1 MSSNGNDA
9 NGHYVRELPMDGEEE
24 DGAGPGLSGNATT
37 GFSGGAQ
44 AQVQKA
50 MMAELQ
56 GGAADPTGN
65 AAKGISGRESEYQQ
79 KRLERAL
86 SPPRADPFALST
98 PAEGFTTYKDV
109 MENNAAERENA
120 ELKRKIQK
128 MREEQ
133 GESAFATNV
142 ATNVAAMTG
151 GGSGMLDTP
160 DASAAFNQTPDMS
173 AAMATPDVAAWD
185 ETPAGIDMGGAPKL
199 KKKRARWDETPSEQ
213 GVAGHEMTPVMGAGG
228 GSGANAT
235 PVMGGAG
242 DQTPDAAFMNTVGTP
257 LGLTPAMMTP
267 QQLQQYKFARDVDER
282 NRPMTDA
289 ELDEIFPPGYE
300 IVQPPANYAPARKNV
315 FSAPTPSMGM
325 TPGFQMPGTPS
336 TGPGGPSDD
345 GGLGEL
351 HGVTAATGDMP
362 EIKLEDRAHFAP
374 ILGGVDEDGLSP
386 EQAKERKIMKLLL
399 QIKNGEPSMRRRA
412 LKEITNRA
420 REFGAG
426 PLFNQI
432 LPLMMS
438 STLEEQ
444 ERHLLVKIID
454 RILHRLDDLV
464 RPYVHK
470 ILVVVEPLLID
481 EDYFARVEGRE
492 VIANLSKAAGL
503 PTMLSVMRPDIDHV
517 DEYVRNTTAR
527 AFAVVA
533 SALGIPSL
541 LLFLKA
547 VCNSKK
553 SWQGRHTGI
562 KIIQQIAI
570 MLGIAILPHLKQM
583 VDIIAPGLTDE
594 QRKVRTMTALSL
606 AALAEASTP
615 YGIEAFDSVL
625 RPLWKGILEARDKDL
640 AAFLKAI
647 GYIVPLMDSDH
658 ANHYTREVMII
669 LIREFSTSDDD
680 MKKIV
685 LKVVHQCVATEG
697 VEASYIREEV
707 LQPFFRN
714 FWVARMALD
723 RRNYRQ
729 LVDTTVE
736 IATKVGGAEVVGK
749 IIEDL
754 KDGNELYRKM
764 VMETIDIIVQNLGV
778 ADFDSRLEELL
789 VDGIL
794 YAFQEQTAEDTS
806 VMLNGCGSV
815 INALG
820 TRVKPYLPQIAG
832 IVRWRLHTPNPKVRQ
847 QASDLIARIAGV
859 MKQCGEEQMLGHF
872 GIFLYQYLG
881 EEYPD
886 VLGSILAALKAIVNV
901 IGMNR
906 MTPPIKDLLPRL
918 TPILKNRHEKVQENV
933 IDLVGR
939 IADRGA
945 ELAPPREWNRIC
957 FDVLEL
963 LKAQKKAIRRAS
975 VNTFGYIAKAIGPHD
990 VLSTLLNNLRVQ
1002 ERQLRVCTTVAI
1014 GIIVKGRINLFSWA
1028 FFWWWDSCRSSAE
1041 RAKRQKCRQK
1051 WVFHPSNIAETCNPF
1066 TVLPAMMNEYKTP
1079 DLNVQHGILKAMAF
1093 MFEYI
1098 GEMAKD
1104 YIYAITPLLEDALQ
1118 DRDSVHRQQAI
1129 VCVQHL
1135 TLGVQG
1141 LNCEDAIIHL
1151 MNFVWPNLFEA
1162 TPHLIQ
1168 GCYNCLDA
1176 FRVTLGPTKVMQ
1188 YLLQGLFH
1196 PARRVREVYWKLYNN
1211 CYIGAS
1217 EAMVPSYPKLPEEQF
1232 HRYELEMML

>member
-1 MSSNGNDA
+1 MTQQG
-9 NGHYVRELPMDGEEE
+9 GYVTELPTDAELKEKDGKKAGYSGGLQGQVQKEMQKELMGE
-24 DGAGPGLSGNATT
+24 APDVVMDGAGAIR
-37 GFSGGAQ
+37 
-44 AQVQKA
+44 
-50 MMAELQ
+50 
-56 GGAADPTGN
+56 D
-65 AAKGISGRESEYQQ
+65 RESAYQQ

-98 PAEGFTTYKDV
+98 PAEGLTSYKDV
-109 MENNAAERENA
+109 MENAAADRENA
-120 ELKRKIQK
+120 ELKRKIAQQ
-128 MREEQ
+128 REQ
-133 GESAFATNV
+133 LGDAAFKAKV
-142 ATNVAAMTG
+142 AGNVAALGTSGQAGGSTSTTG
-151 GGSGMLDTP
+151 RKRNRWDTPADAAMETPDMGDTPVMGAASGGSG
-160 DASAAFNQTPDMS
+160 
-173 AAMATPDVAAWD
+173 
-185 ETPAGIDMGGAPKL
+185 GIDMNATPEACQWGETPGGLEVAKPKR
-199 KKKRARWDETPSEQ
+199 KRARWDETPSE
-213 GVAGHEMTPVMGAGG
+213 GVQVADPNATPNMAGKTPDLGDTPDARFMGAEETPVGLTPNFGEMTP
-228 GSGANAT
+228 
-235 PVMGGAG
+235 
-242 DQTPDAAFMNTVGTP
+242 D
-257 LGLTPAMMTP
+257 
-267 QQLQQYKFARDVDER
+267 QLQQWRFAREIDER
-282 NRPMTDA
+282 NKPMTDQ

-300 IVQPPANYAPARKNV
+300 VVTPPANYAPVRKNV
-315 FSAPTPSMGM
+315 FSAPTPDVGM
-325 TPGFQMPGTPS
+325 TPGFQMHSTPS
-336 TGPGGPSDD
+336 TGTGDGTDD
-345 GGLGEL
+345 GGLAEL
-351 HGVTAATGDMP
+351 HGVTAASGDLP
-362 EIKLEDRAHFAP
+362 EIKAEDRAHFAA
-374 ILGGVDEDGLSP
+374 ILGDVDEDELSP
-386 EQAKERKIMKLLL
+386 DEHRERRIMKLLL
-399 QIKNGEPSMRRRA
+399 QIKNGEPSMRRKA
-412 LKEITNRA
+412 LKELTNKA
-420 REFGAG
+420 RDFGAG

-444 ERHLLVKIID
+444 ERHLLVKVID
-454 RILHRLDDLV
+454 RVLHKLDDLV

-503 PTMLSVMRPDIDHV
+503 PTMIATMRPDIDHV

-533 SALGIPSL
+533 SALGIPAL
-541 LLFLKA
+541 LMFLKA

-553 SWQGRHTGI
+553 SWQGRHTGV

-570 MLGIAILPHLKQM
+570 LLGIAILPHLKQM
-583 VDIIAPGLTDE
+583 VEIIAPGLSDE
-594 QRKVRTMTALSL
+594 QRKVRTMTALAL
-606 AALAEASTP
+606 AALAEAATP

-647 GYIVPLMDSDH
+647 GYIVPLMDAEH

-669 LIREFSTSDDD
+669 LIREFSTTDDE

-685 LKVVHQCVATEG
+685 LKVVHQCVSTEG
-697 VEASYIREEV
+697 VEATYIREEV

-714 FWVARMALD
+714 FWVPRMALD

-736 IATKVGGAEVVGK
+736 IATKVGGAEVVSK

-754 KDGNELYRKM
+754 KDGNETYRKM
-764 VMETIDIIVQNLGV
+764 VMETIDIVVQNLGV

-789 VDGIL
+789 VDGII
-794 YAFQEQTAEDTS
+794 YAFQEQTSEDTT

-832 IVRWRLHTPNPKVRQ
+832 IVRWRLNTPNPKVRQ
-847 QASDLIARIAGV
+847 QAADLIARIAGV

-881 EEYPD
+881 EEYPE

-933 IDLVGR
+933 IDLIGR

-957 FDVLEL
+957 FDILEL
-963 LKAQKKAIRRAS
+963 LRAHKKAIRRAS

-990 VLSTLLNNLRVQ
+990 VLSTLLNNLKVQ
-1002 ERQLRVCTTVAI
+1002 ERQLRVCTCVAI
-1014 GIIVKGRINLFSWA
+1014 GII
-1028 FFWWWDSCRSSAE
+1028 
-1041 RAKRQKCRQK
+1041 
-1051 WVFHPSNIAETCNPF
+1051 AETCSPF

-1079 DLNVQHGILKAMAF
+1079 DLNVQHGILKGMAF
-1093 MFEYI
+1093 MFQYI

-1104 YIYAITPLLEDALQ
+1104 YVYSIAPLLEDSLQ
-1118 DRDSVHRQQAI
+1118 DRDAVHRQQAI
-1129 VCVQHL
+1129 VCTYHL
-1135 TLGVQG
+1135 SLGVQG
-1141 LNCEDAIIHL
+1141 QGCEDVVQHL
-1151 MNFVWPNLFEA
+1151 MNYVWPNLFEN

-1168 GCYNCLDA
+1168 GCFNCIDG
-1176 FRVTLGPTKVMQ
+1176 FRIALGPTKVLQ

-1196 PARRVREVYWKLYNN
+1196 PARRVREIYWKLYNN
-1211 CYIGAS
+1211 LYIGAQ
-1217 EAMVPSYPKLPEEQF
+1217 EALIPTFPKLREKDF
-1232 HRYELEMML
+1232 HRPELEMLL